1 MCQRIIND
9 GFERER
15 IVSLTA
21 AEIYYLKHLV
31 ELVLGLDFLDH
42 DPFVEHV
49 HEQIA
54 EGLEM
59 RREDIDHHRLGRAST
74 RQAENQNKPE
84 EKLTTIED
92 FSALCFLYVF
102 VAMKTPT
109 NTCAQPRGAIM

>member
-1 MCQRIIND
+1 MCHCIINN

-21 AEIYYLKHLV
+21 AEMYYLKHLV
-31 ELVLGLDFLDH
+31 ELVLGLDFFYH

-59 RREDIDHHRLGRAST
+59 GREDIDHHCLGRAST

-84 EKLTTIED
+84 EKSPPLKTSLLYD
-92 FSALCFLYVF
+92 FYMFCCNEN
-102 VAMKTPT
+102 T
-109 NTCAQPRGAIM
+109 NRHLSQPRGAIM